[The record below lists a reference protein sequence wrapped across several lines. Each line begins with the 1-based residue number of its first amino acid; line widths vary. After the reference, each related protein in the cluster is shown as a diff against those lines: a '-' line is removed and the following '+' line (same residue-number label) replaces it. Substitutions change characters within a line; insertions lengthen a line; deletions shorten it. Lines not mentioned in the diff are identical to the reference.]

1 MRVSPPGMAPEGAPY
16 GASDCGEA
24 GFGPG
29 SSCGND
35 SSGTDCPAPA
45 CPLGPHLWLSTSV
58 QSTGLLCQRDDSA
71 RIVVLGV
78 APRAACTPAQV
89 VDSLAFSAKAL
100 GVLSQDDP
108 RITAYNAFELRLE
121 SPETRRFWTASEPR

>member
-1 MRVSPPGMAPEGAPY
+1 MRVSPPGLAPEGAPD
-16 GASDCGEA
+16 GASDCGGA

-45 CPLGPHLWLSTSV
+45 CPLGPHLWLSTPV

-78 APRAACTPAQV
+78 APRGACTPAQV
-89 VDSLAFSAKAL
+89 IDSLAFSAKAL
-100 GVLSQDDP
+100 GVVSQVVA
-108 RITAYNAFELRLE
+108 RLRGYY
-121 SPETRRFWTASEPR
+121 